1 MSQPFA
7 SVGERTDVGR
17 TRQRNE
23 DSLRVH
29 RDAGL
34 LVVADGM
41 GGHAAGDVA
50 SRMAAEVV
58 ESAAVDDGQTLA
70 QALRLAHEALIEA
83 GREGRGAPGMGTTCV
98 ACRLHG
104 RLLETAW
111 VGDSRLYRMRGGRLE
126 QLSRDHSCVQSL
138 VDAGELAAEAVATHP
153 QRHVLAQ
160 CLGGAAPEGMEVEAE
175 TIAAEPGDRLL
186 LCTDGLTGELPDAR
200 IEELLAAEADDR
212 RAAQALVDAALA
224 AGGHDNVTVIVA
236 TI

>member
-7 SVGERTDVGR
+7 SVGECTDVGS
-17 TRQRNE
+17 TRRRNE

-29 RDAGL
+29 REAGL

-41 GGHAAGDVA
+41 GGHVAGDVA
-50 SRMAAEVV
+50 SRMAAEEV
-58 ESAAVDDGQTLA
+58 ESAAVDQGQTLE
-70 QALRLAHEALIEA
+70 QALRSAHAALIEA

-111 VGDSRLYRMRGGRLE
+111 VGDSRVYRMRAGRLE
-126 QLSRDHSCVQSL
+126 QLSRDHSYVQSL
-138 VDAGELAAEAVATHP
+138 VDAGELAVEAVATHP

-160 CLGGAAPEGMEVEAE
+160 CLGGAAPDGIEVDAE
-175 TIAAEPGDRLL
+175 TIPAEPGDRLL
-186 LCTDGLTGELPDAR
+186 LCTDGLTGELADAR
-200 IEELLAAEADDR
+200 ITELLTAEPDDQ
-212 RAAQALVDAALA
+212 RASQALVDAALV

-236 TI
+236 TV

>member
-7 SVGERTDVGR
+7 SVGESTDVGR
-17 TRQRNE
+17 MRQRNE
-23 DSLRVH
+23 DCLRVH
-29 RDAGL
+29 HDTGL

-50 SRMAAEVV
+50 SHMAAEVV
-58 ESAAVDDGQTLA
+58 ESAAGDDGQTLA
-70 QALRLAHEALIEA
+70 QALYLAHEALIEA
-83 GREGRGAPGMGTTCV
+83 GHRGRGAPGMGTTCV

-111 VGDSRLYRMRGGRLE
+111 VGDSRLYRMRGRRLE
-126 QLSRDHSCVQSL
+126 QLSRDHSYVQSL

-160 CLGGAAPEGMEVEAE
+160 CLGGAAPDGIEVEAQ
-175 TIAAEPGDRLL
+175 TIPTEPGDRLL
-186 LCTDGLTGELPDAR
+186 LCTDGLSGELADGR
-200 IEELLAAEADDR
+200 IAELLAAEADDQ
-212 RAAQALVDAALA
+212 RAAEALVDAALA

-236 TI
+236 TV